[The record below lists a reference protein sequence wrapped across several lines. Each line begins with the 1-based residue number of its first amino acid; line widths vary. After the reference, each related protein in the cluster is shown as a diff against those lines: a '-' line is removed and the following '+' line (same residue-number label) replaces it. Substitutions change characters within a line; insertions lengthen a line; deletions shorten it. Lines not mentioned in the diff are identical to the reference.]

1 MLRSK
6 ILFGLAFS
14 VVVVVVDAI
23 VVVVVI
29 LLQNEVNP
37 NTSIHC
43 RRNVKKIEV
52 FF

>member
-14 VVVVVVDAI
+14 VVVVVDAI
-23 VVVVVI
+23 VVVVVVVI

-43 RRNVKKIEV
+43 RRNLKKN
-52 FF
+52 